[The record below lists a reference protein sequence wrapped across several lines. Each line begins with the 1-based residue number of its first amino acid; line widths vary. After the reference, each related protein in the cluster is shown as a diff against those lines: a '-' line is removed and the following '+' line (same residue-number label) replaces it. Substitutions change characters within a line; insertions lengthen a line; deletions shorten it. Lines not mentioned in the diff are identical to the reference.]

1 MEIFAKYF
9 NELTVDELYEI
20 IKLRVDVFVVEQNC
34 AYSDLDDL
42 DQNSI
47 HVFGKVDGR
56 IVAYCRVIKRG
67 DLPHEKIGRVL
78 ATERRKGY
86 ATAVVKKAIE
96 VSKKDFGSKIIDIG
110 AQVYARSLYE
120 KIGFVA
126 YGEEF
131 LEDGIPH
138 IAMRL
143 TIEEGN

>member
-9 NELTVDELYEI
+9 KELTVDELYEI

-34 AYSDLDDL
+34 VYSDLDDC
-42 DQNSI
+42 DQDAI
-47 HVFGKVDGR
+47 HVFGKVDGK
-56 IVAYCRVIKRG
+56 IVAYCRIIKRG

-78 ATERRKGY
+78 STKRRKGY
-86 ATAVVKKAIE
+86 ATELINKAIE
-96 VSKKDFGSKIIDIG
+96 VAKKEFKSEIIDIG

-126 YGEEF
+126 HGEEY

-138 IAMRL
+138 IAMSIDL
-143 TIEEGN
+143 SE